1 MTKLSTLQPKKIA
14 IFRALQIGDMLCAIP
29 ALKALRHAC
38 PDAHV
43 TLIGLPWAESLVRR
57 FGKYLDDFIPF
68 PGYPGL
74 PEQTWQPQQIPAWM
88 HTVIGRQ
95 FDLLLQMH
103 GNGAIVNPLVAALGA
118 GAVAGFYEPG
128 RYCPDPA
135 WYTPY
140 PEEGSEVQRLLTLTN
155 FLGAPSQGEE
165 LEFPVTAEEERN
177 CEELCRRYGLQPKR
191 YVCVH
196 PGARDTRRWWSAGHF
211 ARAADEVA
219 DKGFAVVLTGTQGE
233 QETVHSVVAAM
244 RNPSVNL
251 AGKTDLGTLAVLV
264 RNARMILSND
274 TGVSH
279 IAAAVRTPSVVIFLA
294 SDPGR
299 WAPLDRHRH
308 QVILPHESERMD
320 YVLGRVDRALFY
332 NEAEALS
339 AGPAGR

>member
-1 MTKLSTLQPKKIA
+1 MTILSTLQPKKIA

-29 ALKALRHAC
+29 ALRALRHAC

-57 FGKYLDDFIPF
+57 FSEYLDDFIPF

-74 PEQTWQPQQIPAWM
+74 PEQTWQPAQIPGWM
-88 HTVIGRQ
+88 QTVTGRS

-135 WYTPY
+135 LFTPY
-140 PEEGSEVQRLLTLTN
+140 PEEGSEVRRLLRLTE
-155 FLGAPSQGEE
+155 FLGAPSRGEE
-165 LEFPVTAEEERN
+165 LEFPVTDEEERS
-177 CEELCRRYGLQPKR
+177 CEALCRRYGLQPKR

-196 PGARDTRRWWSAGHF
+196 PGARDTRRWWSAAHF

-219 DKGFAVVLTGTQGE
+219 DKGFAVVLTGTPAEG
-233 QETVHSVVAAM
+233 ETVRSVAAAM

-279 IAAAVRTPSVVIFLA
+279 VAAAVRTPSVVIFLA
-294 SDPGR
+294 SDPRR

-308 QVILPHESERMD
+308 QVILPHESGQLD
-320 YVLGRVDRALFY
+320 YVLGCVDRALFY
-332 NEAEALS
+332 NEAEAFL
-339 AGPAGR
+339 AGPVGR

>member
-14 IFRALQIGDMLCAIP
+14 IFRALQIGDMLCAMP

-57 FGKYLDDFIPF
+57 FGQYLDDFIPF

-74 PEQTWQPQQIPAWM
+74 PEQTWQPEQIPGWM
-88 HTVIGRQ
+88 QTVIGRR

-128 RYCPDPA
+128 RYCHDPA
-135 WYTPY
+135 LYTPY
-140 PEEGSEVQRLLTLTN
+140 PEEGSEVRRLLTLAE
-155 FLGAPSQGEE
+155 FLGAPSQGEA
-165 LEFPVTAEEERN
+165 LEFPVTAGEEQNYEA
-177 CEELCRRYGLQPKR
+177 LCHHYSLQPKR

-196 PGARDTRRWWSAGHF
+196 PGARDTRRWWSADHF
-211 ARAADEVA
+211 ARAADDVA
-219 DKGFAVVLTGTQGE
+219 DKGFTVVLTGTQGE
-233 QETVHSVVAAM
+233 GETVRSVATAM

-279 IAAAVRTPSVVIFLA
+279 VAAAVRTPSVVIFLA

-308 QVILPHESERMD
+308 QVILPHESEQLD

-332 NEAEALS
+332 NGAEALS
-339 AGPAGR
+339 TGPAGR